1 MSDTA
6 RRNWLPHP
14 LVLMSGCVFLAA
26 AATWV
31 LPAGEFDRELDPETG
46 RQVAVAGSYHPV
58 EASPAGPFDALVA
71 IPRGI
76 VEVGDII
83 ALIFL
88 IGGALTVVDRTG
100 ALGRGVN
107 ALVRAVGGN
116 GLILLPLIC
125 LVFAA
130 GGVLYNMAEEI
141 VALVPILLVVTHR
154 LGYPPVVAAMVSVG
168 PAALGSSFSPMNPFQ
183 VLIAQN
189 VADVPVGS
197 GTGFRTAF
205 LAVALLGWIAFTI
218 VYARGHAGAGRAE
231 SLEGDGMNGR
241 DAAILGLL
249 VGAFA
254 WLGWGILA
262 ADWDFTQMA
271 APFFLLAIVA
281 GFAGGL
287 GTARTADAFV
297 EGARDMTFAGILIG
311 MARAIVLVLQDAS
324 VVDTM
329 VLGLFRPLEGLPT
342 LASAVGMVFAQ
353 ALVHVPVASV
363 SGQAVL
369 TMPIVAPLADLLGMT
384 RQVTV
389 LAFQYGA
396 GLTDMITPTNG
407 ALMAVLAAAGVRY
420 EEWFA
425 AAIRVWLG
433 LMALGAAAVATAVV
447 TGLN

>member
-1 MSDTA
+1 MSDA
-6 RRNWLPHP
+6 PRRNWLPHP

-31 LPAGEFDRELDPETG
+31 LPAGEFDRQLDPETG

-58 EASPAGPFDALVA
+58 EADPAGLFDALVA

-116 GLILLPLIC
+116 GLVLLPLIC

-183 VLIAQN
+183 VLIAQG
-189 VADVPVGS
+189 VADVPPGS
-197 GTGFRTAF
+197 GAGFRTLF
-205 LAVALLGWIAFTI
+205 LAVALAGWILFTI
-218 VYARGHAGAGRAE
+218 LYARSHAGAGRAE
-231 SLEGDGMNGR
+231 SLEGDGMTGR
-241 DAAILGLL
+241 DMAILGLL

-262 ADWDFTQMA
+262 AEWDFTQMA
-271 APFFLLAIVA
+271 APFFLLTMVA
-281 GFAGGL
+281 GFVGGL
-287 GTARTADAFV
+287 GNAGTADAFV

-396 GLTDMITPTNG
+396 GLTDMVTPTNG

-420 EEWFA
+420 EEWLA
-425 AAIRVWLG
+425 AAFRVWLG
-433 LMALGAAAVATAVV
+433 LMALGAVAVGTAVV
-447 TGLN
+447 IGLN